1 MATQS
6 RSLFAWI
13 SNRLPFFK
21 PTHDNRNTSKRTSA
35 SENNSNSKLATEAIS
50 ALAKSTLATRCAT
63 VIIPALNEEKQIA
76 SVVRYALADPATAKV
91 IVIDDSSIDNTVA
104 LAQEAGA
111 TVYTSSMLGKGA
123 SMKDGLA
130 YVDTPFVVY
139 LDGDL
144 AGLED
149 SIVTRIC
156 QPLINDEADFV
167 KAKFGRSSGRV
178 TELTAKPMIR
188 VFFPELATFSQPLG
202 GIIAAR
208 HRLLNS
214 LNFEDGYG
222 VDIGLLI
229 DAHLAQARLAQVD
242 IGSLEHDSQALD
254 SLALMAVEIGR
265 VIFHRAKKAGRLNV
279 DQITAMYELQRQ
291 SSGEIDFLL
300 SRRGDRK
307 KLFLL
312 CMNGTVIN
320 ANYAYE
326 LARACGQLQA
336 LDEVEKSNAGDP
348 TERAKAIA
356 KVFQYVHKKKFE
368 EVASNIALRTDVI
381 ALVNQLRRQG
391 FMVGVVTEGYNI
403 AAEITRRRVFADF
416 AVGHLIEFEH
426 EVCTGNVKLNAAFLD
441 PAKPDIGPVC
451 KSNVLRHFLDDTS
464 QEKIET
470 TWAMGNQINDL
481 PLLRL
486 ADKAMTI
493 APNST
498 LLAKDS
504 RIEQYDSFAKLLA
517 YLKQTDAE
525 TYKGLYKLNLGARN
539 NDGQG
544 SSDLNTAAGGI
555 MAPKLHAVED
565 GLGTKRKVYL

>member
-13 SNRLPFFK
+13 SNQFPFNKLPLSRSLLNRFFPRIANEASNDIDTQN
-21 PTHDNRNTSKRTSA
+21 PTPETQVGSLLSRY
-35 SENNSNSKLATEAIS
+35 
-50 ALAKSTLATRCAT
+50 AT
-63 VIIPALNEEKQIA
+63 VIIPALNEEKRIA
-76 SVVRYALADPATAKV
+76 SVVRYALDDPATAKV
-91 IVIDDSSIDNTVA
+91 IVIDDSSIDATAA

-111 TVYTSSMLGKGA
+111 IVYTSSMLGKGA

-149 SIVTRIC
+149 HIISRIC
-156 QPLINDEADFV
+156 KPLISDEADFV

-178 TELTAKPMIR
+178 TELTAKPMIK
-188 VFFPELATFSQPLG
+188 VFFPELAYFAQPLG

-208 HRLLNS
+208 HRLLSS

-229 DAHLAQARLAQVD
+229 DAHLAQARLAQID

-265 VIFHRAKKAGRLNV
+265 VIFHRAKQAGRLNV

-291 SSGEIDFLL
+291 STGEIDFLL
-300 SRRGDRK
+300 SRRGERK

-312 CMNGTVIN
+312 CMDGTVTN
-320 ANYAYE
+320 GNYAYE
-326 LARACGQLQA
+326 LARAVGQTNA
-336 LDEVEKSNAGDP
+336 LSEIDNANVGDP

-368 EVASNIALRTDVI
+368 EVASTISLRTDII
-381 ALVNQLRRQG
+381 ALVNQMRRAG
-391 FMVGVVTEGYNI
+391 FMVGIVTEGYNI
-403 AAEITRRRVFADF
+403 AAEIIRRRLFADF
-416 AVGHLIEFEH
+416 SVGHLIEFERD
-426 EVCTGNVKLNAAFLD
+426 VCTGNVKLNSAFLN
-441 PAKPDIGPVC
+441 PSKPDIGPVC
-451 KSNVLRHFLDDTS
+451 KSNILRHFLEDPT
-464 QEKIET
+464 QEKLDTI
-470 TWAMGNQINDL
+470 WVMGNQINDL

-486 ADKAMTI
+486 ANRALTI

-504 RIEQYDSFAKLLA
+504 NIEQFDSFSRLLLE
-517 YLKQTDAE
+517 LKANQTPRDV
-525 TYKGLYKLNLGARN
+525 
-539 NDGQG
+539 
-544 SSDLNTAAGGI
+544 SVTA
-555 MAPKLHAVED
+555 
-565 GLGTKRKVYL
+565 

>member
-13 SNRLPFFK
+13 SNRFPFFK
-21 PTHDNRNTSKRTSA
+21 PTHDNSIASKTRNSQASDSTSYLE
-35 SENNSNSKLATEAIS
+35 SEAVPALASNST
-50 ALAKSTLATRCAT
+50 ATRCAT

-76 SVVRYALADPATAKV
+76 TVVRYALSDPATAKV

-130 YVDTPFVVY
+130 YVDTPYVVY

-149 SIVTRIC
+149 RIVTRIC

-178 TELTAKPMIR
+178 TELTAKPMIK
-188 VFFPELATFSQPLG
+188 VFFPELAKFSQPLG

-214 LNFEDGYG
+214 LHFEDGYG

-229 DAHLAQARLAQVD
+229 DAHLAQARLTQVD

-265 VIFHRAKKAGRLNV
+265 IIFHRAKKAGRLNV

-291 SSGEIDFLL
+291 SSGEIDFLI
-300 SRRGDRK
+300 SRRRDRK

-326 LARACGQLQA
+326 LARACGQVQA
-336 LDEVEKSNAGDP
+336 LDEVEKSNVGDP

-368 EVASNIALRTDVI
+368 EVAANIALRTDVI

-403 AAEITRRRVFADF
+403 AAEIIRRRVFADF

-426 EVCTGNVKLNAAFLD
+426 EVCTGTVKLNAAFLD
-441 PAKPDIGPVC
+441 PTKPDIGPVC
-451 KSNVLRHFLDDTS
+451 KSNVLKHFWDDTT
-464 QEKIET
+464 QARIET

-486 ADKAMTI
+486 ADKAMTV
-493 APNST
+493 APSST
-498 LLAKDS
+498 LLAKDT
-504 RIEQYDSFAKLLA
+504 RIAQFDSFAKLLA
-517 YLKQTDAE
+517 DLKQTDSE
-525 TYKGLYKLNLGARN
+525 TYKGLYELNFDSN
-539 NDGQG
+539 NKSNVQR
-544 SSDLNTAAGGI
+544 SESIAKSEV
-555 MAPKLHAVED
+555 MAPKLNAIDDVAN
-565 GLGTKRKVYL
+565 TRPQVYL

>member
-13 SNRLPFFK
+13 SNRLPFVK
-21 PTHDNRNTSKRTSA
+21 PSQTSTKKSDTNSSHSFDSGSNVSTAEIEAQNRA
-35 SENNSNSKLATEAIS
+35 
-50 ALAKSTLATRCAT
+50 ALAVGCAT
-63 VIIPALNEEKQIA
+63 VIIPALNEAKQIA

-91 IVIDDSSIDNTVA
+91 IVIDDSSIDNTAA
-104 LAQEAGA
+104 LATQAGA
-111 TVYTSSMLGKGA
+111 TVYLSSMLGKGA

-130 YVDTPFVVY
+130 YVETPFVVY

-144 AGLED
+144 AGLEEH
-149 SIVTRIC
+149 IITRIC
-156 QPLINDEADFV
+156 QPLIDDQADFV

-178 TELTAKPMIR
+178 TELTAKPMIK
-188 VFFPELATFSQPLG
+188 VFFPELAGFSQPLG

-214 LNFEDGYG
+214 MHFEDGYG

-229 DAHLAQARLAQVD
+229 DAHLAQARLTQVD

-291 SSGEIDFLL
+291 SSGEIDFLI
-300 SRRGDRK
+300 SRRRGRN
-307 KLFLL
+307 KLALL

-320 ANYAYE
+320 ASYAFE
-326 LARACGQLQA
+326 LARACGQVQA
-336 LDEVEKSNAGDP
+336 LDEVEKSNVGDP

-381 ALVNQLRRQG
+381 TLVNQLRRQG
-391 FMVGVVTEGYNI
+391 FMVGIVTEGYNI
-403 AAEITRRRVFADF
+403 AAEIIRRRVFADF
-416 AVGHLIEFEH
+416 AVGHLVEFEH
-426 EVCTGNVKLNAAFLD
+426 DVCNGQVKLNAAFLD
-441 PAKPDIGPVC
+441 PNKPDIGPVC
-451 KSNVLRHFLDDTS
+451 KSNVLRYFLDDST
-464 QEKIET
+464 QEPIET
-470 TWAMGNQINDL
+470 TWVIGNQVGDL

-486 ADKAMTI
+486 ANRAMTV
-493 APNST
+493 APKST
-498 LLAKDS
+498 LVAKDA
-504 RIEQYDSFAKLLA
+504 RIEQFDSFEKLIVHI
-517 YLKQTDAE
+517 KQDESNAIQ
-525 TYKGLYKLNLGARN
+525 
-539 NDGQG
+539 GQ
-544 SSDLNTAAGGI
+544 I
-555 MAPKLHAVED
+555 EMV
-565 GLGTKRKVYL
+565 